1 MGEPPGT
8 PKARL
13 SVDRAIGELRRGE
26 PVLVTG
32 AGAKPSLALAAEA
45 ATPSGLARL
54 HKLSA
59 PDTVRLLMTA
69 KRARALGLG
78 RALPDQAH
86 VICAI
91 PLDPETTSQSIA
103 AAIDPTVAREDLPS
117 LQDAAPQR
125 MAAGSAAVMAIELA
139 KLGAL
144 LPGAVTGLPAADLS
158 DPQVW
163 AQRQSVL
170 LVDREDI
177 VTYGERAAFSLRRV
191 GEAMVP
197 LADAEDAR
205 LIAFRPQ
212 DGGLEHLAMLIG
224 DPPRHLPV
232 LARVHSQCF
241 TGDLL
246 GSLRCDCGDQ
256 LRGAIAE
263 IAKAGSGV
271 VLYLPQEGRGIGLV
285 NKLRAY
291 ALQDEGLDTIE
302 ANEALGFGDD
312 ERIYL
317 AAAAMLQALG
327 FERVRLLTN
336 NPEKVE
342 ALRHCGVQV
351 IERVPHVFPSNDHN
365 ARYLRTKA
373 VRAGH
378 LL

>member
-1 MGEPPGT
+1 MGEPSGT

-32 AGAKPSLALAAEA
+32 AGATSYLALAAEA
-45 ATPSGLARL
+45 ATASGLARL
-54 HKLSA
+54 RKLSA
-59 PDTVRLLMTA
+59 PDTVRLVMTA

-78 RALPDQAH
+78 RALPDQAN

-91 PLDPETTSQSIA
+91 PLDPATAAQSIA
-103 AAIDPTVAREDLPS
+103 AAIDPTVTRADLPS
-117 LQDAAPQR
+117 LQDAAPER

-144 LPGAVTGLPAADLS
+144 LPGAVTGIPAEDRS

-191 GEAMVP
+191 GEATVP
-197 LADAEDAR
+197 LADAEDSR

-212 DGGLEHLAMLIG
+212 DGGLEHLAILIG
-224 DPPRHLPV
+224 EPPRHLPV

-351 IERVPHVFPSNDHN
+351 IERVPHVFPSNDHS

>member
-1 MGEPPGT
+1 MGEPSGT
-8 PKARL
+8 PQARL

-26 PVLVTG
+26 PVLITG
-32 AGAKPSLALAAEA
+32 AGATPSLALAAEA
-45 ATPSGLARL
+45 ATASGLARL
-54 HKLSA
+54 RMLAEAK
-59 PDTVRLLMTA
+59 TVRLVMTA
-69 KRARALGLG
+69 KRAHALGLG
-78 RALPDQAH
+78 SALPDQAN

-91 PLDPETTSQSIA
+91 QLDSTIPARAVA
-103 AAIDPTVAREDLPS
+103 AAIDPTVAPADLPS
-117 LQDAAPQR
+117 FPAAEPER

-144 LPGAVTGLPAADLS
+144 LPGTVTAIPAAEVP
-158 DPQVW
+158 DPQAW
-163 AQRQSVL
+163 AQARSVL

-191 GEAMVP
+191 GEATVP

-212 DGGLEHLAMLIG
+212 DGGLEHLAILIG

-263 IAKAGSGV
+263 IAKAGGGL

-312 ERIYL
+312 ERLYL
-317 AAAAMLQALG
+317 SAAAMLQALG

-351 IERVPHVFPSNDHN
+351 TERVPHIFPSNDHN